1 MSSDD
6 LAAQLALSTTE
17 NSAAQRK
24 RGEGGEGGR
33 TKKNKKKYKKE
44 RKKVRK
50 GKRTLRLLNLRP
62 LVGDSGSR
70 TSQSGLQLFVA
81 AIDSVVWES
90 EGLLSDFSQGVRRK

>member
-6 LAAQLALSTTE
+6 LAAQLALSTKE

-24 RGEGGEGGR
+24 RGEGGR

-50 GKRTLRLLNLRP
+50 GKRTLRLIKLRP